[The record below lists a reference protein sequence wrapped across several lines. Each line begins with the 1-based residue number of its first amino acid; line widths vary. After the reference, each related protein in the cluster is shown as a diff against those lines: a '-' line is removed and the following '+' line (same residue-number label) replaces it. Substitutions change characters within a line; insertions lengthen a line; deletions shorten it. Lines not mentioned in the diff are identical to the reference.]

1 MKENLEFERCDIR
14 VHHDMEVDCDIGQ
27 QITAY
32 IETWFDVSRKFG
44 LQAQLQDGE
53 WLNLYAKYNPFE
65 DTLRLECEVSRE
77 SGSTWFDYTPTDAE
91 TRLIKDMIT
100 ETIRDVHKQTPQEFC
115 LSVQQDVEPVFV
127 YSNRGRL
134 TPEQIIQRGLRL
146 KNHCE
151 EKGYLQS
158 GSLSISEPMSRCGSE
173 LKWIVDYCHSHGIS
187 KILVDGLLDIG
198 RTPDEV
204 DKTAQILCAKGF
216 QVEVADCGLLYS
228 PQNEA
233 PEQNEDVGMTMGG
246 M

>member
-32 IETWFDVSRKFG
+32 IETWFDVPRKFG
-44 LQAQLQDGE
+44 SQAQLQDGE

-77 SGSTWFDYTPTDAE
+77 NGSTWFDYTPTDAE
-91 TRLIKDMIT
+91 TSLIKDMIT

-134 TPEQIIQRGLRL
+134 TPDQIIQRGLRL
-146 KNHCE
+146 KYHCE
-151 EKGYLQS
+151 ENGYLQD
-158 GSLSISEPMSRCGSE
+158 GSLSMSVPMSQSGSE
-173 LKWIVDYCHSHGIS
+173 LQWIMDYCRSHGIS

-204 DKTAQILCAKGF
+204 DRTAKILCARGF
-216 QVEVADCGLLYS
+216 QVEVADCGLIYS

-233 PEQNEDVGMTMGG
+233 PEQNSGMTMGG